1 MISSIIAICP
11 LTLDVLIAAWTWG
24 NGPENS
30 DVVKWGQNL
39 SNMTTS
45 RIALVLLTIIFSIVI
60 LSIRKPS
67 IILSVL
73 LLFSVIVS
81 IFLPWL
87 MEGKA
92 QSIGGAVGFFF
103 LLVSLIGSL
112 MLLADSLIYLGRNRI
127 FEDSQR

>member
-1 MISSIIAICP
+1 
-11 LTLDVLIAAWTWG
+11 
-24 NGPENS
+24 
-30 DVVKWGQNL
+30 
-39 SNMTTS
+39 
-45 RIALVLLTIIFSIVI
+45 
-60 LSIRKPS
+60 
-67 IILSVL
+67 
-73 LLFSVIVS
+73 
-81 IFLPWL
+81 